1 MAKGVYVGVSSKAR
15 KVTDIYIG
23 VSNKARRVTKAYI
36 GVGGV
41 ARLFYSAYSEPVYIG
56 SSSLTIGRQSGAV
69 AQCGPYA
76 VFSGGYAWLE
86 NGGQNILS
94 SVEFCTTALTVTDFG
109 EVMPVGVRDHA
120 GAGLTD
126 QYTSR
131 EMCFFAGGFTAN
143 GASTNQ
149 LYPISQ
155 TGTSIGAVPN
165 LAVSRGNLAAAGLDN
180 YIVFAGGQPTDTGTD
195 STLPWVDAYDNS
207 GVKINSV
214 RTLNAATAFLA
225 GATLNTGPT
234 KRIIFAGG
242 YRAKTGFAI
251 SDATSYDSSLTKYVL
266 SPLSVQRGRLSGAS
280 VGNYVLFAGGYS
292 SPSGGGVYHNTV
304 DAYNSSLTRST
315 CTGLSLKRNFMASA
329 STSDYAYFAGGTPP
343 VTNTIDVYDTN
354 LTRTNHNTLS
364 LPKHSVYGIG
374 LNDIAIFA
382 GGYNEGFSTATIDS
396 YGIV

>member
-1 MAKGVYVGVSSKAR
+1 MAKGIYIGVSNKAR
-15 KVTDIYIG
+15 KVTDIYFG

-41 ARLFYSAYSEPVYIG
+41 ARLFYSAYSGPVYIG
-56 SSSLTIGRQSGAV
+56 SSSLTNERQDGAV

-94 SVEFCTTALTVTDFG
+94 SVEFCNTALTVGNFG
-109 EVMPVGVRDHA
+109 EMSVGVRNHA

-143 GASTNQ
+143 RASTNQ
-149 LYPISQ
+149 LYQISRP
-155 TGTSIGAVPN
+155 GTSIGAVPN
-165 LAVSRGNLAAAGLDN
+165 LAVSRGYLAAAGLDN
-180 YIVFAGGQPTDTGTD
+180 YIVFAGGQRKDAD
-195 STLPWVDAYDNS
+195 SALAWVDAYDNS

-214 RTLNAATAFLA
+214 SALNTATAFLA
-225 GATLNTGPT
+225 GATLNTGST
-234 KRIIFAGG
+234 KKIIFAGG
-242 YRAKTGFAI
+242 YSTEAGSAI
-251 SDATSYDSSLTKYVL
+251 SDANSYDSSLTRNLL

-280 VGNYVLFAGGYS
+280 VGNYVLFAGGYY
-292 SPSGGGVYHNTV
+292 SPGTGVYYNTV

-315 CTGLSLKRNFMASA
+315 CTGLSLKRNLMASA

-343 VTNTIDVYDTN
+343 VTNIIDVYDTN